1 MRSMSFGVII
11 TQRSFPQKEERF
23 VTDTKKKWLR
33 SMLIWA
39 DRIACKEGKT
49 LKNKQMKMSRQIVED
64 QGIAT
69 QAT

>member
-39 DRIACKEGKT
+39 DRITCQRR
-49 LKNKQMKMSRQIVED
+49 KNIEK
-64 QGIAT
+64 
-69 QAT
+69 